1 MVDGELPSERP
12 LRKFANF
19 RAPNYMQVR
28 DMMPGMPALKAPDV
42 GVRTP
47 HFEHPRPDVV
57 YPRASAAE
65 SERVFLF
72 YLYAGSLAIRLATGI
87 TILLSG
93 YIEYFAGDHI
103 TYDFF
108 GWGLAQAWSG
118 QLQNTKWVYER
129 MSQVGQNGIYYWV
142 AILYTILGH
151 TQTGATAVQCVI
163 VSFTPILTYK
173 ISYILYGSRKAARYA
188 ALLVAFLPSM
198 IIWSSLLLKD
208 PLIIFLLCVTVFCML
223 KIQKELKYFYII
235 PATAAM
241 LPILAI
247 RIYVFYFIL
256 FAVLGAYLMSRF
268 SGKTSL
274 GGYAA
279 RLAGIGI
286 IGVALFAL
294 QFDRISEEQ
303 FKVNIL
309 DKVQSS
315 RTDLAKAAYSGFATE
330 ARVNTIGD
338 AAAFL
343 PIGIT
348 YLFLAPFPWQGG
360 GFRLM
365 LALPEQLLWYC
376 LIPYFV
382 IGTLYTI
389 RKHFR
394 DALVIFFFVAQ
405 LTCFYGIFVG
415 NVGTAH
421 RQRTQVFVFYLIFT
435 GAGLVYRKAKKQGP
449 TGTIADTF

>member
-1 MVDGELPSERP
+1 
-12 LRKFANF
+12 
-19 RAPNYMQVR
+19 
-28 DMMPGMPALKAPDV
+28 MPAMTALKASDV
-42 GVRTP
+42 GIRTSP
-47 HFEHPRPDVV
+47 LERCLTDAASPRS
-57 YPRASAAE
+57 SAAE

-87 TILLSG
+87 TILLGG

-142 AILYTILGH
+142 AILYSIFGH
-151 TQTGATAVQCVI
+151 TQTGATAVQCVV
-163 VSFTPILTYK
+163 VSFTPVLTYK
-173 ISYILYGSRKAARYA
+173 ISYLLYASRKAARYA

-208 PLIIFLLCVTVFCML
+208 PLIIFLLCVTVLCML
-223 KIQKELKYFYII
+223 KIQKESKYLYII

-256 FAVLGAYLMSRF
+256 FAVLGSYLMSRF
-268 SGKTSL
+268 GGKSSL
-274 GGYAA
+274 GGYMA

-286 IGVALFAL
+286 IGITLFSL
-294 QFDRISEEQ
+294 QFDKISEEQ

-309 DKVQSS
+309 DRVQSS

-343 PIGIT
+343 PVGIT
-348 YLFLAPFPWQGG
+348 YLLLAPFPWQGG
-360 GFRLM
+360 GLRYM
-365 LALPEQLLWYC
+365 LALPEQLLWYG
-376 LIPYFV
+376 LIPFFL

-405 LTCFYGIFVG
+405 LTAFYGIFVG

-435 GAGLVYRKAKKQGP
+435 GAGLVHRKARKLGRAS
-449 TGTIADTF
+449 TIADTR